1 MWDAKTR
8 CAASEIAICR
18 RNRSFGTHSGRKQNR
33 LCEFLVRHL
42 VSLLHVAASDETR
55 RRVEHDLHDGTQQ
68 RLVSLGLAVRAAEA
82 NLPAEPDDLRAPSCQ
97 ASRQDW

>member
-1 MWDAKTR
+1 
-8 CAASEIAICR
+8 
-18 RNRSFGTHSGRKQNR
+18 
-33 LCEFLVRHL
+33 LVRHL